1 MTPSAAS
8 PGMKEYLDRLYDRY
22 NRQRFVRPDPVQF
35 LYRYK
40 DMRDREIAGLI
51 ASSLAYGRV
60 TQIIRSIAS
69 VLNRM
74 QPSPFLFLS
83 TASEDSLTETFS
95 GFRHRFTDGR
105 ELTALLAG
113 IKAVMAR
120 HGSLHRCFT
129 GLLRSDDETFCTPL
143 AAFVEELKGSSGSAY
158 NSLLPSP
165 AKGSACKRLNLFL
178 RWMVR
183 SDAVDPGGW
192 SGLSAA
198 HLVVPLDTHMHRIG
212 RDLGFT
218 ERKQADMKTAREITD
233 CFKRIRPED
242 PVRYDFA
249 LTRLGI
255 RSDVDPGKYP
265 AVAPRA
271 GAAEPLPA

>member
-69 VLNRM
+69 VLEKM
-74 QPSPFLFLS
+74 TPSPLLFLS
-83 TASEDSLTETFS
+83 AASEDCLTETFS
-95 GFRHRFTDGR
+95 GFRHRFTDGK
-105 ELTALLAG
+105 ELSKLLAG
-113 IKAVMAR
+113 IKCVILR
-120 HGSLHRCFT
+120 HGSLNRCFRR
-129 GLLRSDDETFCTPL
+129 LFREHDETLLPAL
-143 AAFVEELKGSSGSAY
+143 ASFVEELKGSPAGTY

-198 HLVVPLDTHMHRIG
+198 QLIVPLDTHMHRIG
-212 RDLGFT
+212 RELGFT
-218 ERKQADMKTAREITD
+218 ERKQADMKTALEITD
-233 CFKRIRPED
+233 FFKGIRPED

-255 RSDVDPGKYP
+255 RSDVKHEGYP
-265 AVAPRA
+265 AAT
-271 GAAEPLPA
+271 LP